1 MPTPLSVSLILLP
14 GFSLF
19 ALGAVRSVFAAANEV
34 SGEMLYRVEQYAADG
49 TQQALTQCG
58 ISITALPL
66 QQLHRESDSVIL
78 LIADERVDEGVISA
92 VGQRLKQQFHHEFH
106 RPDDGLDW
114 TLGACGAGA
123 QILAEHGFLDG
134 YRAAIHWQIL
144 ADAVKRYPATLFTPG
159 LFEIDRNRLSAG
171 AGAAVLDLLLHW
183 LGLRHGSTFAAE
195 VAAGLGLDRV
205 RGSEERQPVPAS
217 AQPALGSARLKEA
230 LELMAANLAEPLQAE
245 DIAQLVGVSR
255 RQLERLFRQHLDTFP
270 SRYYLELRLK
280 HARRQLKQ
288 TTQSILQVGLACG
301 FTSGPHFSTTYR
313 NYFGY
318 TPREERARHTMPQA
332 VQKNSEE
339 DIQ

>member
-1 MPTPLSVSLILLP
+1 MPTPITVSLILLP

-19 ALGAVRSVFAAANEV
+19 ALGAVRSVFTVANDV
-34 SGEMLYRVEQYAADG
+34 AGEMLYRVRQFAPDG
-49 TQQALTQCG
+49 AQALTQCG
-58 ISITALPL
+58 ISLAAEPL
-66 QQLHRESDSVIL
+66 NELHPDQPGML
-78 LIADERVDEGVISA
+78 MLIADERVDERVA
-92 VGQRLKQQFHHEFH
+92 ATVGTHLGQQLQRAGNGGE
-106 RPDDGLDW
+106 W
-114 TLGACGAGA
+114 VLGASGAGA
-123 QILAEHGFLDG
+123 LVLAEHGFLDG
-134 YRAAIHWQIL
+134 YRSAIHWQIL
-144 ADAVKRYPATLFTPG
+144 ADAVKRYPRTVFTPG

-183 LGLRHGSTFAAE
+183 LGLRHGSIFAAE
-195 VAAGLGLDRV
+195 VAAGLGLDRL
-205 RGSEERQPVPAS
+205 RGSDERQPVPAS

-255 RQLERLFRQHLDTFP
+255 RQLERLFRQHMDTFP

-301 FTSGPHFSTTYR
+301 FASGPHFSTAYR

-318 TPREERARHTMPQA
+318 TPREERARHSMPQ
-332 VQKNSEE
+332 VVTSSPGE

>member
-1 MPTPLSVSLILLP
+1 MPTPFSVSLILLP
-14 GFSLF
+14 GYSLF

-34 SGEMLYRVEQYAADG
+34 SGEMLYQVEQYAADG
-49 TQQALTQCG
+49 AQALTQCG
-58 ISITALPL
+58 ISFAAAPL
-66 QQLHRESDSVIL
+66 QQLRYEQDGLIM
-78 LIADERVDEGVISA
+78 LIADERVDSGIADA
-92 VGQRLKQQFHHEFH
+92 VGKQLTQRLNHTAHA
-106 RPDDGLDW
+106 LDW

-134 YRAAIHWQIL
+134 FRAAIHWQIL
-144 ADAVKRYPATLFTPG
+144 TDAVKRYPATVFTPG
-159 LFEIDRNRLSAG
+159 LFEIDRNRISAG

-318 TPREERARHTMPQA
+318 TPREERARHSMPQA

-339 DIQ
+339 DMQ

>member
-1 MPTPLSVSLILLP
+1 M
-14 GFSLF
+14 
-19 ALGAVRSVFAAANEV
+19 
-34 SGEMLYRVEQYAADG
+34 
-49 TQQALTQCG
+49 
-58 ISITALPL
+58 
-66 QQLHRESDSVIL
+66 
-78 LIADERVDEGVISA
+78 
-92 VGQRLKQQFHHEFH
+92 
-106 RPDDGLDW
+106 
-114 TLGACGAGA
+114 
-123 QILAEHGFLDG
+123 
-134 YRAAIHWQIL
+134 
-144 ADAVKRYPATLFTPG
+144 
-159 LFEIDRNRLSAG
+159 FEIDRNRISAG
-171 AGAAVLDLLLHW
+171 AGTAVLDLLLHW

-195 VAAGLGLDRV
+195 VAAGLGLDRL
-205 RGSEERQPVPAS
+205 RGSDERQPVPAS

-255 RQLERLFRQHLDTFP
+255 RQLERLFRQHMNTFP

-318 TPREERARHTMPQA
+318 TPREERARHTMPQ
-332 VQKNSEE
+332 VVTKISEE

>member
-1 MPTPLSVSLILLP
+1 MPTPFSVSLILLP

-19 ALGAVRSVFAAANEV
+19 ALGAIRSVFAAANEV
-34 SGEMLYRVEQYAADG
+34 SGELLYQIEQYAADG
-49 TQQALTQCG
+49 TQALTQCG
-58 ISITALPL
+58 ISLKTESLDKL
-66 QQLHRESDSVIL
+66 NYQQVDLL
-78 LIADERVDEGVISA
+78 MLIADERVDEHISHV
-92 VGQRLKQQFHHEFH
+92 VGEHLVQGLH
-106 RPDDGLDW
+106 RSQYTGEVV
-114 TLGACGAGA
+114 LGACGTAA
-123 QILAEHGFLDG
+123 QILAEHGLLDG
-134 YRAAIHWQIL
+134 HRAAIHWQIL
-144 ADAVKRYPATLFTPG
+144 ADAIKRYPVTVFTPG
-159 LFEIDRNRLSAG
+159 LFEIDRNRISAG

-183 LGLRHGSTFAAE
+183 LELRHGNTFAAE
-195 VAAGLGLDRV
+195 VAAGLGLDRL
-205 RGSEERQPVPAS
+205 RGSDERQPVPAS

-255 RQLERLFRQHLDTFP
+255 RQLERLFRQHMDTFP

-318 TPREERARHTMPQA
+318 TPREERARHSMPQ
-332 VQKNSEE
+332 VVTKNAEE

>member
-1 MPTPLSVSLILLP
+1 MTTPFPISLILLP

-19 ALGAVRSVFAAANEV
+19 ALGAVRSVFAGANEV
-34 SGEMLYRVEQYAADG
+34 HGETLYTIEQYAADG
-49 TQQALTQCG
+49 SQVLSQCG
-58 ISITALPL
+58 LTLPAKALDQLPL
-66 QQLHRESDSVIL
+66 HPTGLL
-78 LIADERVDEGVISA
+78 MLIADERVEDSVTDL
-92 VGQRLKQQFHHEFH
+92 VGKQLGRQFNFAHNEHE
-106 RPDDGLDW
+106 W
-114 TLGACGAGA
+114 VVGACGAGA
-123 QILAEHGFLDG
+123 QVLAEYGFLDG

-144 ADAVKRYPATLFTPG
+144 ADAVKRYPATVFSPS
-159 LFEIDRNRLSAG
+159 LFEIDRNRISAG

-183 LGLRHGSTFAAE
+183 LGSRHGASFAAE
-195 VAAGLGLDRV
+195 VAAGLGLDRL
-205 RGSEERQPVPAS
+205 RSGDERQPVPTS
-217 AQPALGSARLKEA
+217 AQPAQGSARLKEA

-255 RQLERLFRQHLDTFP
+255 RQLERLFRQHMDTFP

-318 TPREERARHTMPQA
+318 TPREERARHTMPQVA
-332 VQKNSEE
+332 TKFSEE
-339 DIQ
+339 DTQ

>member
-1 MPTPLSVSLILLP
+1 MPTPFSVSLILFP
-14 GFSLF
+14 GFSLL
-19 ALGAVRSVFAAANEV
+19 ALGAVRSVFAAANDV
-34 SGEMLYRVEQYAADG
+34 SGEMLYRVRQYAADG
-49 TQQALTQCG
+49 SLALTQCG
-58 ISITALPL
+58 MPL
-66 QQLHRESDSVIL
+66 AADPLYKLDHDQAGLL
-78 LIADERVDEGVISA
+78 MLIADERVDGQIAGA
-92 VGQRLKQQFHHEFH
+92 VGSHLGQQLNRSGNGGE
-106 RPDDGLDW
+106 W
-114 TLGACGAGA
+114 VLGASGAGA
-123 QILAEHGFLDG
+123 QVLAEHGFLDG

-144 ADAVKRYPATLFTPG
+144 ADAVKRYPGTVFTPG
-159 LFEIDRNRLSAG
+159 LFEIDRNRISAG

-195 VAAGLGLDRV
+195 VAAGLGLDRL
-205 RGSEERQPVPAS
+205 RGSDERQPVPAS

-255 RQLERLFRQHLDTFP
+255 RQLERLFRQHMDTFP

-301 FTSGPHFSTTYR
+301 FASGPHFSTTYR

-318 TPREERARHTMPQA
+318 TPREERARHTMPQ
-332 VQKNSEE
+332 VVTHISEE

>member
-1 MPTPLSVSLILLP
+1 MPTPFPVSLILLP

-19 ALGAVRSVFAAANEV
+19 ALGAVRSVFTAANEV
-34 SGEMLYRVEQYAADG
+34 NGEVLYRIEQYAAHG
-49 TQQALTQCG
+49 SQALSQCG
-58 ISITALPL
+58 ISFAAEPL
-66 QQLHRESDSVIL
+66 DKLQNNQAGLL
-78 LIADERVDEGVISA
+78 MLIADERVEDSVAGA
-92 VGQRLKQQFHHEFH
+92 VGKHLNQQLYRICNDKE
-106 RPDDGLDW
+106 LV
-114 TLGACGAGA
+114 LGACGAGA
-123 QILAEHGFLDG
+123 QILAEHGLLDG

-144 ADAVKRYPATLFTPG
+144 ADAIKRYPATAFTPG
-159 LFEIDRNRLSAG
+159 LFEIDRNRISAG

-183 LGLRHGSTFAAE
+183 IGLRHGSTFAAE
-195 VAAGLGLDRV
+195 VAAGLGLDRL

-217 AQPALGSARLKEA
+217 SQPALGSARLKEA

-255 RQLERLFRQHLDTFP
+255 RQLERLFRQHMDTFP

-318 TPREERARHTMPQA
+318 TPREERARHTMPQVA
-332 VQKNSEE
+332 TKISEE
-339 DIQ
+339 DFQ